1 MLLIQMQQVEIQLF
15 YHLYVII
22 LLVKMVIVL
31 IHHKILVLLWE
42 HVV

>member
-1 MLLIQMQQVEIQLF
+1 MLPIQIQQVEIQLY

-31 IHHKILVLLWE
+31 IHHKILLWE
-42 HVV
+42 HVVY